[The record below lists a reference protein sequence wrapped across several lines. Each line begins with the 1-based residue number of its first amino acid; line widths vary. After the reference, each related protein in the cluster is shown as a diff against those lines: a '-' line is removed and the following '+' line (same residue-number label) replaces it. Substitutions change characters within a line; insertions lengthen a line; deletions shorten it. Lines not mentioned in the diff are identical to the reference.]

1 MSNSNVFFRQ
11 TLDKLTLSNGKT
23 VVVTHAL
30 SDKKQSQPEGKEEFV
45 LAPNETLSGHLRK
58 RNQAG
63 RVFID
68 DYSNSL
74 SAGRSEVA
82 A

>member
-1 MSNSNVFFRQ
+1 MSNSKTFIRPMMG
-11 TLDKLTLSNGKT
+11 KLVLPNGST
-23 VVVTHAL
+23 VVSAYILREANQVS
-30 SDKKQSQPEGKEEFV
+30 SDSKEEFV

-58 RNQAG
+58 RGQPG

-68 DYSNSL
+68 DFKNT
-74 SAGRSEVA
+74 RVA

>member
-1 MSNSNVFFRQ
+1 MSNSNVLFRL
-11 TLDKLTLSNGKT
+11 TLDKLTLSNGRT

-45 LAPNETLSGHLRK
+45 LVPDETLSGHLRK

-68 DYSNSL
+68 DFENT
-74 SAGRSEVA
+74 GVA

>member
-11 TLDKLTLSNGKT
+11 TLDRLTLSNGKT
-23 VVVTHAL
+23 VVVAQTRN
-30 SDKKQSQPEGKEEFV
+30 DKKQSQPEGKEEFV

-68 DYSNSL
+68 DFENT
-74 SAGRSEVA
+74 GVA

>member
-1 MSNSNVFFRQ
+1 MSKSNVFFRQ
-11 TLDKLTLSNGKT
+11 TLDRLTLSNGKT

-45 LAPNETLSGHLRK
+45 LAPNETLSVHLRK
-58 RNQAG
+58 RNQPG

-68 DYSNSL
+68 DFENT
-74 SAGRSEVA
+74 GGVA